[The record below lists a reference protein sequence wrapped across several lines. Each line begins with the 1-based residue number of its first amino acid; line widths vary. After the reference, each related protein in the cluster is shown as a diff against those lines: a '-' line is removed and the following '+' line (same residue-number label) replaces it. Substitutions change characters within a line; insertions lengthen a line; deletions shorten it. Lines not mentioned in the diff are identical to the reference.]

1 MKKRNCFI
9 GQSGGPTVAI
19 NASLAGII
27 HECIKSQKFDH
38 VYGMVNGIMG
48 LLESRYMDLGE
59 LFNDSQAL
67 EQLKHSPAMYLGSCR
82 YKLPNYQDDPQTYE
96 ILFHTFEQLHITDF
110 YYIGGN
116 DSMDTVAKLS
126 AYAKSIHS
134 PICFIGIPK
143 TIDNDLIPSLAVSTM
158 FLL

>member
-48 LLESRYMDLGE
+48 LLES
-59 LFNDSQAL
+59 
-67 EQLKHSPAMYLGSCR
+67 
-82 YKLPNYQDDPQTYE
+82 
-96 ILFHTFEQLHITDF
+96 
-110 YYIGGN
+110 
-116 DSMDTVAKLS
+116 
-126 AYAKSIHS
+126 
-134 PICFIGIPK
+134 
-143 TIDNDLIPSLAVSTM
+143 PSLAVSTM

>member
-96 ILFHTFEQLHITDF
+96 ILLHTFEQLHITDF
-110 YYIGGN
+110 YYICGN
-116 DSMDTVAKLS
+116 YYIDTVAKL
-126 AYAKSIHS
+126 
-134 PICFIGIPK
+134 
-143 TIDNDLIPSLAVSTM
+143 
-158 FLL
+158 